1 MVDDD
6 DAVIGSLADDGRQ
19 RGVVNSLDGHGV
31 EALGDDGVDLVD
43 LGGGVLLGIKD
54 LIGPAPLVTLFLDD
68 GLIQL
73 VPFVVLGEGNGDL
86 EAVCRGSGLGGFG
99 GFSGCGGLSGCGGF
113 CGGLGLSRL
122 GLRSTGREGED
133 HDHGEKQCDDFFH
146 CRIPP

>member
-19 RGVVNSLDGHGV
+19 RGVVNSLNGHGV

-54 LIGPAPLVTLFLDD
+54 LVGPAPLVTLFLDD
-68 GLIQL
+68 GLVQL

-86 EAVCRGSGLGGFG
+86 EAVCRSSGLGGF
-99 GFSGCGGLSGCGGF
+99 GGLSGCGGF

-122 GLRSTGREGED
+122 SLRSTGREGED